1 MFGCFGLRVQRV
13 VMETKSTKTM
23 SFALSVMSCVVTL
36 AWALYGL
43 VLGDGFL
50 IWPNAAGFVL
60 ACVQLSLFALY
71 PSPSSTSSSSS
82 SSGSPLAED
91 RDDV

>member
-1 MFGCFGLRVQRV
+1 MVI
-13 VMETKSTKTM
+13 ETKSTRTM
-23 SFALSVMSCVVTL
+23 NFALSVMSCVVTL

-43 VLGDGFL
+43 VLGDDFI

-71 PSPSSTSSSSS
+71 PSSASPSSSST
-82 SSGSPLAED
+82 GFPAED
-91 RDDV
+91 PADV